1 MHNATHP
8 LVSHATNILKNLSNV
23 RKFLDFCRL
32 SSMISVIVCIAI
44 PAPFLFLRPP
54 VAFCTGIEW
63 LECFENVFRLSLMLQ
78 LNLFPVYHALCWLVV
93 AIASLSTSDN
103 FCKFFHF
110 NHLLYLSHGI
120 FIPNIDCKP
129 LHAFIWGEDIAF
141 NPFSV
146 NLCASTLIGC
156 HTFYCVV
163 MSRVILKCC
172 KPCIVFHFALLSL
185 SVINMK
191 CLTLIAQLGY
201 IYLSFMHTSQS
212 ICHWN
217 FRYYNAMVRYSF
229 MLFLSSKEHVLS
241 FSFMTFWIFAILRV
255 FRTVFQDWP
264 NRCWYQSM
272 HCEIL

>member
-63 LECFENVFRLSLMLQ
+63 LECFENVFRLSLILQ
-78 LNLFPVYHALCWLVV
+78 LNLFSIYHAFFWLVV
-93 AIASLSTSDN
+93 AIASLSTSVN

-156 HTFYCVV
+156 HTFLLCGHVT
-163 MSRVILKCC
+163 C
-172 KPCIVFHFALLSL
+172 HFE
-185 SVINMK
+185 
-191 CLTLIAQLGY
+191 
-201 IYLSFMHTSQS
+201 
-212 ICHWN
+212 
-217 FRYYNAMVRYSF
+217 
-229 MLFLSSKEHVLS
+229 ML
-241 FSFMTFWIFAILRV
+241 
-255 FRTVFQDWP
+255 
-264 NRCWYQSM
+264 
-272 HCEIL
+272 